1 MKLKKTDEIKE
12 FIQELVANED
22 NAVTGI
28 VVTYNDKEG
37 KQQSATF
44 APMYPSLIDLTG
56 LLQDSLKEYNLLK
69 TNKTRV

>member
-1 MKLKKTDEIKE
+1 MKINKTDELKE
-12 FIQELVANED
+12 FIQELVANEE

-28 VVTYNDKEG
+28 VVTYNDKDG

-44 APMYPSLIDLTG
+44 APMFPSFINLNG
-56 LLQDSLKEYNLLK
+56 LFQDAMTEFNLLR